1 MIIDI
6 TSEVFLTFLIIFLL
20 IGFAIYKK
28 KDCDFR
34 AWIIVAFATYLLL
47 LLKITEFP
55 IYIFNDEMLLDIRT
69 AAGEYYKYYQIIPF
83 RSIKNYFNN
92 GAMIQLVGNVILL
105 SPMAVFLEIFT
116 RGRINAFKEVII
128 VSACSFVIEII
139 QLIVTIATK
148 YPGHIADVDDL
159 IINILGVIITVFA
172 VKFFE
177 EKKLAYGLVK
187 KIIYKK

>member
-1 MIIDI
+1 MK
-6 TSEVFLTFLIIFLL
+6 
-20 IGFAIYKK
+20 G
-28 KDCDFR
+28 
-34 AWIIVAFATYLLL
+34 
-47 LLKITEFP
+47 LLK
-55 IYIFNDEMLLDIRT
+55 LL
-69 AAGEYYKYYQIIPF
+69 AV
-83 RSIKNYFNN
+83 S
-92 GAMIQLVGNVILL
+92 GAMIQLVGNIILL
-105 SPMAVFLEIFT
+105 SPIVIFLEIFT

-128 VSACSFVIEII
+128 VFACSFVIEII

-187 KIIYKK
+187 KLFIKNNHYRGVTSSIGQETAIIR